1 MFCVDSDS
9 GLYNGQAGNRPDARI
24 LYAGDRNRQTSIWRR
39 QSVSPVAKGCEPGQ
53 VRKEA
58 AVASESGAGV
68 GQAGAVSIVSDQ
80 DLDTPNT
87 FNRIITP
94 LLLP

>member
-1 MFCVDSDS
+1 MLQSFAPVTTI
-9 GLYNGQAGNRPDARI
+9 GKHQYGG
-24 LYAGDRNRQTSIWRR
+24 RQP
-39 QSVSPVAKGCEPGQ
+39 VSPVAKGCEPGQ

-80 DLDTPNT
+80 NLATRNRL
-87 FNRIITP
+87 NRIITP
-94 LLLP
+94 ALLS

>member
-24 LYAGDRNRQTSIWRR
+24 LDVGDRNRQTSIWRR

-80 DLDTPNT
+80 NLATRNRL
-87 FNRIITP
+87 NRIITP
-94 LLLP
+94 ALLL

>member
-24 LYAGDRNRQTSIWRR
+24 LDVGDRNRQTSIWRR
-39 QSVSPVAKGCEPGQ
+39 QSVSPVAKGCELGQ

-68 GQAGAVSIVSDQ
+68 GLAGAVSIVSDQ

>member
-24 LYAGDRNRQTSIWRR
+24 LDVGDRNRQTSIWRR
-39 QSVSPVAKGCEPGQ
+39 QSVSPVAKGCELGQ

-68 GQAGAVSIVSDQ
+68 GLAGAVSIVSDQ

-94 LLLP
+94 LFLP